1 MSKNMTP
8 AQVAA
13 KIGKF
18 KTKQE
23 DILKIYPVGPMAN
36 SARINL
42 NKAEA
47 ALASLQETNEG
58 MRVGQQP
65 QAQMGASMPND
76 MNYMQAK
83 YGGFTMPKLADGGET
98 IGIEGNSNVEGS
110 TLMTPQLQDMVNTLM
125 ETYGWTEQNALM
137 GASVSYK
144 ETKGVSG
151 KENSYYN
158 TSIERIRKVFK
169 DNNNV
174 TKMSDE
180 KIQSLL
186 DLADKDQSDAFFN
199 HAYANILG
207 NGDAASGDG
216 SKFSGGGLVQF
227 TGRNNFEAAS
237 KSLGLGTNLVDNPEL
252 ITDPA
257 IAGQLGAWWVGD
269 KAGKTGLRDF
279 DVTKDIA
286 PADIPDFLNG
296 VYATVSSGGSVRT
309 KAKRDKLHLNKAGGE
324 KAVYTEGMAGMQTFL
339 DSVLPDMQ
347 RAWNNPDDPFIAP
360 TKLEP
365 LQGSPVDSTE
375 TAVANLALENSNL
388 LIPESKEEV
397 ASGRA
402 DDTYEAE
409 VGYDESPGEA
419 PAEATVSMQDQ
430 LVADRFN
437 PSTTN
442 EDGTYRTLDSEN
454 AEVSMDLNFHRAG
467 IAGGVEPSYTAD
479 KRFAYAQNEHGDWNV
494 YDSQTNLHSM
504 VRHENMLGEKGDSGA
519 WRQAVASDGIA
530 YDPQINGADT
540 TEDRDAVFR
549 YSGFGGVQVGPDG
562 KPLDARAQ
570 MANKVAS
577 RQGGA
582 AWGNEIDFET
592 AIDGNIAAMGI
603 EKLSFA
609 ESEYLKRP
617 GWLSG
622 KLTGY
627 DKADLEAR
635 NTAYEEAWAKEAQIA
650 YANPGSYEFTLTADD
665 QKSYMNQFGDWLIDE
680 TIDSPIGQMA
690 GLEPRGKEGSTQFRG
705 VGGYDPFTDYLSYE
719 AYDDALEMPTE
730 TAEQR
735 TAQETAI
742 KDSKALTNRYQ
753 SKGKTDNI
761 IGNLFTPASLMSLE
775 KRIGETFVQGSKAG
789 GVKFTAADGVKRLGA
804 RGQGSLTG
812 TARQNAIQSGKLQI
826 GAAPRLG
833 KPFTGL
839 PKMANDYIP
848 NTIPSKFIQN
858 PITGKMAGSTRGIKD
873 AFKTSGGLLD
883 EYVPQL
889 GDDFA
894 NTMGRSLDDFFP
906 GAAKPGAN
914 LPGLKGFNPPA
925 TTGNF
930 PALTSNLPSKASNL
944 PGVTSRLPQNLRF
957 GQNLGGRGAQGF
969 QSYSILD
976 DLGLAVGKNAGAQM
990 GGVWQSALRDDYD
1003 PRRFGSLFT
1012 GDSSG
1017 NTPVDGAGGGEKGD
1031 GDGGDGGGDGDG
1043 DGTKINEGDWSTG
1056 GPDKY
1061 NLDMGNPSALMAIPG
1076 LAALASGQM
1085 QNNSL
1090 NRMSGPAKPITTNM
1104 PQFNYKSNIG
1114 QQLQEVK
1121 DASNSVMQN
1130 TNLQGQQAA
1139 ALNQSVA
1146 AQRLKSNSGLL
1157 QQDAQQEQ
1165 AARAS
1170 YDAMSMQ
1177 ARMSN
1182 DALRNSYLQDNT
1194 NFNNKKEMLQTQAR
1208 QQPLNVLASSA
1219 QDYLKN
1225 IYSSN
1230 LAAQMEAVGR
1240 PYDTGYDA
1248 EGNWIGKKE

>member
-13 KIGKF
+13 KIAKF

-23 DILKIYPVGPMAN
+23 GILKRYPVGPMAN

-58 MRVGQQP
+58 MRIGQQP
-65 QAQMGASMPND
+65 QAQMGND
-76 MNYMQAK
+76 MNYMQAR
-83 YGGFTMPKLADGGET
+83 YGGYTVPKYEDGGAT
-98 IGIEGNSNVEGS
+98 IEGEGNPNVEGS

-237 KSLGLGTNLVDNPEL
+237 KSLGLGTSLVDNPEL

-309 KAKRDKLHLNKAGGE
+309 KAKRDKLHLNKEGGE

-347 RAWNNPDDPFIAP
+347 RAWNNPDEPFIAP

-365 LQGSPVDSTE
+365 LQGSPVDSTG
-375 TAVANLALENSNL
+375 TAVANLALEDSNL
-388 LIPESKEEV
+388 LIPESEEEV

-419 PAEATVSMQDQ
+419 PPEATASMQDQ

-530 YDPQINGADT
+530 YDPQINGGST
-540 TEDRDAVFR
+540 KEDRDAMFR
-549 YSGFGGVQVGPDG
+549 YSSFGGVQVGPDG
-562 KPLDARAQ
+562 KPLDASAQ
-570 MANKVAS
+570 MAKKVAS

-603 EKLSFA
+603 EKLNMA
-609 ESEYLKRP
+609 EKDFLLRP

-635 NTAYEEAWAKEAQIA
+635 NNAYEEAWAKEAQIA

-665 QKSYMNQFGDWLIDE
+665 QKSYMNQFGDWLIDK
-680 TIDSPIGQMA
+680 TIESPIGQIA
-690 GLEPRGKEGSTQFRG
+690 GMEPREEQEPTQFRG

-719 AYDDALEMPTE
+719 AFEDAQEMPTE
-730 TAEQR
+730 TAEQKK
-735 TAQETAI
+735 AQEKAI
-742 KDSKALTNRYQ
+742 EDAKATTSRYQ
-753 SKGKTDNI
+753 DTKVTNNI
-761 IGNLFTPASLMSLE
+761 LGDAFFTPASLINIE
-775 KRIGETFVQGSKAG
+775 KRIAETFVQGSKV
-789 GVKFTAADGVKRLGA
+789 GVKGGLQSTFKGI
-804 RGQGSLTG
+804 RGQGSVTG
-812 TARQNAIQSGKLQI
+812 RARQAAIEKGTLQI
-826 GAAPRLG
+826 EAGA
-833 KPFTGL
+833 KDL
-839 PKMANDYIP
+839 PAAINKYIP
-848 NTIPSKFIQN
+848 NTIPSKYIQN
-858 PITGKMAGSTRGIKD
+858 PSTGQMMGSTRGIND

-883 EYVPQL
+883 NFVPQL

-894 NTMGRSLDDFFP
+894 NTMGRGLDDFFP

-925 TTGNF
+925 TTGGNF
-930 PALTSNLPSKASNL
+930 PALSSNLPS
-944 PGVTSRLPQNLRF
+944 VTSKLPQNLKF
-957 GQNLGGRGAQGF
+957 GQNLGGKGAQGF
-969 QSYSILD
+969 QNYSILD

-990 GGVWQSALRDDYD
+990 GGVYQSAIRDDYD
-1003 PRRFGSLFT
+1003 PRRFGSLFAKNP
-1012 GDSSG
+1012 GEDII
-1017 NTPVDGAGGGEKGD
+1017 PGGKD
-1031 GDGGDGGGDGDG
+1031 GDVTDGGGDDG
-1043 DGTKINEGDWSTG
+1043 GGEDGGKDGTKIKKGDWSTG
-1056 GPDKY
+1056 DSDKY
-1061 NLDMGNPSALMAIPG
+1061 NLDMGNPSALMAVPG